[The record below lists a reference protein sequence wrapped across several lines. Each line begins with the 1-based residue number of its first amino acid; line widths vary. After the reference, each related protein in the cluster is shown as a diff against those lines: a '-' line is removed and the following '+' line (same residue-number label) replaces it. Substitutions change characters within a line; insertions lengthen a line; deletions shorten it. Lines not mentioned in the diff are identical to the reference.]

1 MRVVLPA
8 RAVSYFGDSVAFVVL
23 SLEIAKSDRPALMTL
38 LFVAFSLPLFALS
51 SVAGRLVDEHDSRHL
66 LVAAGSV
73 QVVASLGLV
82 WGPNVWAIVGFVLL
96 LQVGQSVTG
105 PTWASLVPRIVGEGQ
120 VGKAI
125 GLQQSLSSLAGL
137 GGAAVGGVLY
147 AALGYHATLLVDT
160 TTFAVLVVAGAVVRT
175 RRGRR
180 YDTERGLGDEAARLV
195 DASVSGR
202 SAIFGDSLL
211 RLLVPA
217 LWLFIVVLEATNVVE
232 VFLVTGDLHAS
243 ASLYGLVMAAMML
256 GQIVGP
262 VLAGRVS
269 EDLGRVSWAG
279 YSAAAI
285 GVLVAV
291 IGVSPT
297 IWLVLPLFVVTGVAA
312 GALNA
317 LVSTMIVTRPPEHL
331 RGRVLA
337 TLNGTARGFSVLA
350 MVLGGVAGQFLGA
363 RTTFVVCGVLGVL
376 TAVVLFRSRR
386 GLAVP
391 AAGVVPTT
399 EAPAL
404 QPA

>member
-297 IWLVLPLFVVTGVAA
+297 IWLVLPLFAVTGVAA